1 MVGVAVN
8 VTDAPEQIDVD
19 DALIDTDGV
28 TELAVIVI
36 GVLVAVDG
44 LAHAA
49 VDVKITVTLSLLL
62 SELLVNVDDLVPAFT
77 PFTCH

>member
-8 VTDAPEQIDVD
+8 VTDVPEQIDVD
-19 DALIDTDGV
+19 DAFTDTDGV
-28 TELAVIVI
+28 TALAVIVI
-36 GVLVAVDG
+36 GVLVAVVG

-49 VDVKITVTLSLLL
+49 VDVMITVTTSPLFK
-62 SELLVNVDDLVPAFT
+62 LLVVNVAEFVPAFV

>member
-62 SELLVNVDDLVPAFT
+62 SELLVNVDELVPAFT